1 MLHLVDDTLEKELV
15 TTYLIKPAKNRT
27 AHPWATRGFFKI
39 CWPNL
44 SVLKIG
50 FLVPDD
56 EGSKLSFVCFFPD
69 FLAADF
75 TEGSCPRE
83 KRSEVALGMAGVDG
97 AERGRK

>member
-1 MLHLVDDTLEKELV
+1 M
-15 TTYLIKPAKNRT
+15 

-44 SVLKIG
+44 SVLKMG

-56 EGSKLSFVCFFPD
+56 EGSELSFVCLFPD

-75 TEGSCPRE
+75 TEGSCP
-83 KRSEVALGMAGVDG
+83 
-97 AERGRK
+97 